1 MVNLEIVELQ
11 KRGFTLLPLLISH
24 TPRPLSRQQ
33 FRLSVMPTSQA
44 FSATRPINPPGVEPV
59 LSEDQV
65 WQGLQIKARAPQEFV
80 KMSVDGHTRV
90 LVLPSLSPQLTISAV
105 FPSSILAL
113 GSPRAKSSRTRAT
126 RCAFSGTC
134 TVWHS
139 RLPTAIADSLTG
151 SGLDAQVTREVEFQN
166 SGKTITEQIEA
177 HPNSSVK
184 FLNPRLF
191 SNW

>member
-65 WQGLQIKARAPQEFV
+65 WKGLQIKARAPQEFV
-80 KMSVDGHTRV
+80 KMSVRYRLTWTQTRAVRGH
-90 LVLPSLSPQLTISAV
+90 P
-105 FPSSILAL
+105 ILWL
-113 GSPRAKSSRTRAT
+113 GSHL
-126 RCAFSGTC
+126 C
-134 TVWHS
+134 
-139 RLPTAIADSLTG
+139 LP
-151 SGLDAQVTREVEFQN
+151 GL
-166 SGKTITEQIEA
+166 
-177 HPNSSVK
+177 
-184 FLNPRLF
+184 
-191 SNW
+191 